1 AAILLTGALATEF
14 LEIDAPFCIRPE
26 FVDNRADATS
36 KIECAGQCDATPDC
50 QAASLAD
57 APGSCSKYVR
67 DCDCTRRA
75 AVLMKRQP
83 GVPPG
88 ALCPTGYADDYCGAK
103 TSNVAK
109 TLIDSEPGFTIMADV
124 TDMNEIIHLE
134 SIFTRGQPQEGAAG
148 RTQPPGSEEPAG
160 GWIWD
165 SCRLSISADLWMEN
179 QPNNAGKIEN
189 ATVSGAGIVG
199 INDGRSVQ
207 ISLVNSYNGTLADME
222 QQLELSDLD
231 QATVTSSSS
240 QLETVQPF
248 TIEDSPPL
256 EPGSTLLQP
265 DSGTMMCASRASPQ
279 PVGRCYRN
287 VAVKRKNPQEPETE
301 GVEEDSAPAM
311 RSTDEENDTSATEG
325 PSTDG
330 GMEGDSSEFGV
341 GEQTDSVGNA
351 EKPAT
356 QRQPSWISAPR
367 ALLKT
372 MRRMFAGVTN
382 DSDALLRDGG
392 RHDDKSASTPHPVTG
407 ELVKEGVIIGDVD
420 IFAPRMQR
428 EFILPVKDS
437 LIEAFLKEPGVFRAI
452 CYRTRC
458 QVEVTRRLLNR
469 KLCIGGRWHKYMIIR
484 IVGPTFKCI
493 ENCDTLLQKAVPS
506 YKWRKTYHTAAVC
519 RMYLREDVPDNAE
532 LYFGYQRTGGSSHRF
547 GALKLESPYRQ
558 TATRTV
564 GNSPWKFGLF
574 KVGKLTFS
582 APAVKLCMKHVYPS
596 LGYQTTSNLEPE
608 YQGVNAVERIT
619 ALHDQFQ
626 MGRQSALAL
635 KRALTIPVCR

>member
-1 AAILLTGALATEF
+1 
-14 LEIDAPFCIRPE
+14 
-26 FVDNRADATS
+26 
-36 KIECAGQCDATPDC
+36 
-50 QAASLAD
+50 
-57 APGSCSKYVR
+57 
-67 DCDCTRRA
+67 
-75 AVLMKRQP
+75 
-83 GVPPG
+83 
-88 ALCPTGYADDYCGAK
+88 
-103 TSNVAK
+103 
-109 TLIDSEPGFTIMADV
+109 
-124 TDMNEIIHLE
+124 
-134 SIFTRGQPQEGAAG
+134 
-148 RTQPPGSEEPAG
+148 
-160 GWIWD
+160 
-165 SCRLSISADLWMEN
+165 
-179 QPNNAGKIEN
+179 
-189 ATVSGAGIVG
+189 
-199 INDGRSVQ
+199 
-207 ISLVNSYNGTLADME
+207 ME

-265 DSGTMMCASRASPQ
+265 DSGTMMCASPRHRSPSAVAIATLQSSKKKSKRHKAKGWAESNQLSHNRASVHAASSDDRGTYSFSSTSSSTSSSASALEPDSLSSTSI
-279 PVGRCYRN
+279 GRKPASSAEDAA
-287 VAVKRKNPQEPETE
+287 VAEPETE

-341 GEQTDSVGNA
+341 GEQTDSVFTNLGETSDAEAASLTEGNA

-356 QRQPSWISAPR
+356 QRQSLRLNKNEIANLIEKAILDFCSSR
-367 ALLKT
+367 TVET

>member
-1 AAILLTGALATEF
+1 
-14 LEIDAPFCIRPE
+14 
-26 FVDNRADATS
+26 
-36 KIECAGQCDATPDC
+36 
-50 QAASLAD
+50 
-57 APGSCSKYVR
+57 
-67 DCDCTRRA
+67 
-75 AVLMKRQP
+75 
-83 GVPPG
+83 
-88 ALCPTGYADDYCGAK
+88 
-103 TSNVAK
+103 
-109 TLIDSEPGFTIMADV
+109 
-124 TDMNEIIHLE
+124 
-134 SIFTRGQPQEGAAG
+134 
-148 RTQPPGSEEPAG
+148 
-160 GWIWD
+160 
-165 SCRLSISADLWMEN
+165 
-179 QPNNAGKIEN
+179 
-189 ATVSGAGIVG
+189 
-199 INDGRSVQ
+199 
-207 ISLVNSYNGTLADME
+207 ME

-265 DSGTMMCASRASPQ
+265 DSGTMMCASPRHRSPSAVAIATLQSSKKKSKRHKAKGWAESNQLSHNRASVHAASSDDRGTYSFSSTSSSTSSSASALEPDSLSSTSI
-279 PVGRCYRN
+279 GRKPASSAEDAA
-287 VAVKRKNPQEPETE
+287 VAVAAVSARINEDFATNQSAKSPATFASGGSSGGSGSEDSSDCTESHNSGSSGSDISDDRVVVRGGGGGGGPYSNSNLASDALEQSEAEESQEPETE

-341 GEQTDSVGNA
+341 GEQTDSVFANLGETSDAEAASLTEGNA

-356 QRQPSWISAPR
+356 QRQSLRLNKNEIANLIEKAILDFCSSR
-367 ALLKT
+367 TVET